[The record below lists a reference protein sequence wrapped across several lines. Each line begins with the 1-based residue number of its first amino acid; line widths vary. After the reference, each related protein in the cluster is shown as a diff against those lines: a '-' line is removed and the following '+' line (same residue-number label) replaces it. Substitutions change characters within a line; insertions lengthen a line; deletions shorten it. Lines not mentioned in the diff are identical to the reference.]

1 MSIIRVGSDDFMEFR
16 DQGGYFVDK
25 SPLIRAVVEG
35 SRVLLLPR
43 PRRFGKSLNLS
54 MLRYFFEKSSED
66 RTHLFDNLEVAKHPE
81 TMAHL
86 GTYPTIH
93 VSLKNVKGRTWDEA
107 RSQLM
112 RLMVHLF
119 LSHREIEEGLDEYDG
134 ECFRQICTGRADD
147 AALKASLG
155 DLISHL
161 FHHHGKPVVVLIDE
175 YDSPVIEAWQ
185 RGYYDDM
192 IDFMRA
198 WLGAG
203 LKHTEGRALYR
214 GVVTG
219 ILRIARESIFSEL
232 NNLMVHSVL
241 SPGPFADKFGFTEAE
256 VEKLLADLGLPDAL
270 RDIQEWYNGYSFGG
284 VTIYN
289 PWSVMGYLHN
299 RPAPP
304 GPIWLNTSSNALVHR
319 ELARGGL
326 PLKQDLE
333 KLLAG
338 EELRLPL
345 EETTIFQD
353 LGKSSPIIWS
363 FLCFSGYLR
372 AEDPRPNPLKHT
384 ELLYRLSIPN
394 LEVSV
399 VYEKF
404 VTRWHEEL
412 DFKATDQLL
421 RSLIG
426 DDLTA
431 FEHHLSELVRN
442 LVSCH
447 DPAKQ
452 PEAVYHAFV
461 LGLLANLR
469 SVYHIRS
476 NPESGYGRADIIV
489 QPKTDDYPLAFV
501 IELKSVAPDAD
512 LEGAVTEAF
521 EQIDGRHYAAQ
532 LEEAGVAA
540 ENIRKLAI
548 IVQGKRVTVRRAKG

>member
-232 NNLMVHSVL
+232 IIIS
-241 SPGPFADKFGFTEAE
+241 ARE
-256 VEKLLADLGLPDAL
+256 
-270 RDIQEWYNGYSFGG
+270 
-284 VTIYN
+284 
-289 PWSVMGYLHN
+289 
-299 RPAPP
+299 APP
-304 GPIWLNTSSNALVHR
+304 LASGP
-319 ELARGGL
+319 
-326 PLKQDLE
+326 
-333 KLLAG
+333 
-338 EELRLPL
+338 
-345 EETTIFQD
+345 
-353 LGKSSPIIWS
+353 
-363 FLCFSGYLR
+363 
-372 AEDPRPNPLKHT
+372 
-384 ELLYRLSIPN
+384 
-394 LEVSV
+394 
-399 VYEKF
+399 
-404 VTRWHEEL
+404 
-412 DFKATDQLL
+412 
-421 RSLIG
+421 
-426 DDLTA
+426 
-431 FEHHLSELVRN
+431 
-442 LVSCH
+442 
-447 DPAKQ
+447 
-452 PEAVYHAFV
+452 
-461 LGLLANLR
+461 
-469 SVYHIRS
+469 
-476 NPESGYGRADIIV
+476 
-489 QPKTDDYPLAFV
+489 
-501 IELKSVAPDAD
+501 
-512 LEGAVTEAF
+512 
-521 EQIDGRHYAAQ
+521 
-532 LEEAGVAA
+532 
-540 ENIRKLAI
+540 
-548 IVQGKRVTVRRAKG
+548 